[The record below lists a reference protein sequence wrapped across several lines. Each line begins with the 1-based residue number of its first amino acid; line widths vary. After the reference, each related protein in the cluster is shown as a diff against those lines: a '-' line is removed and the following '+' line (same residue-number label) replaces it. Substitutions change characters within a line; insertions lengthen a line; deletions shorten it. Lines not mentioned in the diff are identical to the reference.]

1 MIKRILAAFRGPD
14 PEPIDIPAAP
24 AAVFADYIAAAES
37 VESAAQWLESLR
49 RPMGRAMKSLR
60 RHNKLSTR
68 AVAKRMGICASFYS
82 DLENGHRRLTPA
94 VLKRLRKAFDL

>member
-1 MIKRILAAFRGPD
+1 
-14 PEPIDIPAAP
+14 
-24 AAVFADYIAAAES
+24 
-37 VESAAQWLESLR
+37 
-49 RPMGRAMKSLR
+49 MKSLR

>member
-1 MIKRILAAFRGPD
+1 MIQKLLAVLLRPK
-14 PEPIDIPAAP
+14 PLNIPAEP
-24 AAVFADYIAAAES
+24 AAVFADYIAASEFA
-37 VESAAQWLESLR
+37 ESAAQRLESLG
-49 RPMGRAMKSLR
+49 RPMGKAMKSIR